1 MPRKALVKI
10 KPRRYKKGDIVTV
23 ATVIMHP
30 METGMRKDKKT
41 GKVIPA
47 HYITDVEV
55 YYAGEKVTYMKTTSG
70 LSANPFIAFNIKVD
84 KEAPL
89 KIVWKD
95 NTGDVTEKVVKIKFA
110 Q

>member
-1 MPRKALVKI
+1 MPRRAMVKI

-55 YYAGEKVTYMKTTSG
+55 YYGDERVTYMKTTSG
-70 LSANPFIAFNIKVD
+70 LSANPFIAFKLRGRRRTVQQTYGS
-84 KEAPL
+84 KR
-89 KIVWKD
+89 KIMC
-95 NTGDVTEKVVKIKFA
+95 FLP
-110 Q
+110 QS